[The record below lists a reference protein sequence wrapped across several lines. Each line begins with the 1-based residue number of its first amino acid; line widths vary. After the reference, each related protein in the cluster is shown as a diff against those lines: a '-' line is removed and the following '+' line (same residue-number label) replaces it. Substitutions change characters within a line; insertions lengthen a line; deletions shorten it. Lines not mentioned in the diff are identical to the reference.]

1 MKNVY
6 VSPEVE
12 LIALAPAEG
21 IAALGHNF
29 DISLGGLM
37 STANSSVYDV
47 DVNASFF
54 S

>member
-21 IAALGHNF
+21 IAALA
-29 DISLGGLM
+29 DITLGGLM
-37 STANSSVYDV
+37 NTATGSVADIDVSTAW
-47 DVNASFF
+47 F
-54 S
+54 

>member
-12 LIALAPAEG
+12 LIALAPVEG
-21 IAALGHNF
+21 IAAL
-29 DISLGGLM
+29 DITLGRMDAATG
-37 STANSSVYDV
+37 SVADIDV
-47 DVNASFF
+47 SIDLF

>member
-12 LIALAPAEG
+12 LIALAPVEG
-21 IAALGHNF
+21 IAALA
-29 DISLGGLM
+29 DITLGSVM
-37 STANSSVYDV
+37 TAATSSVADIDV
-47 DVNASFF
+47 SFSLF